1 MQFVLIPFALCFLLY
16 IRQENRYRFR
26 AATALKITL
35 TMTLTLC
42 LAVALARRFS
52 PVLLTA
58 AVGMLLCAGGDYY
71 LQYIRRDVRKFTKG
85 IVLFGLGQLCNIAA
99 QLQLAAFHWSAAA
112 ALAGLLTLAIALKGI
127 GQWNTSANDP
137 WLTIYTVLV
146 ATTAAKSLSTA
157 IVLTGTTGGIL
168 LGAGGLLFFLSDM
181 VLGIWNYQKP
191 HILLADL
198 NWLLYFAGQFML
210 CAGYIAAVR

>member
-16 IRQENRYRFR
+16 IRQENQYRFR

-35 TMTLTLC
+35 TMTLTVC
-42 LAVALARRFS
+42 LTVALGRRFS

-58 AVGMLLCAGGDYY
+58 AVGMLLCAGGDFY
-71 LQYIRRDVRKFTKG
+71 LQYIRLDVRKFTKG

-99 QLQLAAFHWSAAA
+99 QFQLAAFHWSAAA
-112 ALAGLLTLAIALKGI
+112 ALAGLLTLAVALKGI
-127 GQWNTSANDP
+127 GRWNTSANDP

-146 ATTAAKSLSTA
+146 AATAAKSLSTA
-157 IVLTGTTGGIL
+157 VVLAGTTGGLL

-210 CAGYIAAVR
+210 CAGYIAAAG